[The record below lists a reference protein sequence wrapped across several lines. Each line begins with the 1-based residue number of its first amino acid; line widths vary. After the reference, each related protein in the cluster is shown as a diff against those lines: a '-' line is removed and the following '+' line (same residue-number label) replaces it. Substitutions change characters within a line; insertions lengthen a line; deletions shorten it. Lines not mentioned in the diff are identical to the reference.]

1 MEMQSNFQPLTA
13 SLMSRTARAAV
24 MEGPETNLVG
34 SFWPVMRSFTWVPP
48 TSMTRTLG
56 STLGSALGFFLRSLD
71 ADGLA
76 IIYFL
81 RRGWLKVSR
90 RVAGVKR
97 GNGRGGRKKRGGS
110 RKNTEE
116 RSLNQRRYRSTIRP
130 GLQEILSSDNSR
142 R

>member
-56 STLGSALGFFLRSLD
+56 STLGSTLGFFLRSLD

-97 GNGRGGRKKRGGS
+97 GKGRGGRKKGGGRKKRGGS

-116 RSLNQRRYRSTIRP
+116 RS
-130 GLQEILSSDNSR
+130 
-142 R
+142 

>member
-56 STLGSALGFFLRSLD
+56 SALGAFLESLG
-71 ADGLA
+71 ADGFA

-81 RRGWLKVSR
+81 RRGRMKVSR
-90 RVAGVKR
+90 GVAGVKR
-97 GNGRGGRKKRGGS
+97 GNGGTGPAQAGREVRIL
-110 RKNTEE
+110 RKV
-116 RSLNQRRYRSTIRP
+116 R
-130 GLQEILSSDNSR
+130 
-142 R
+142 

>member
-24 MEGPETNLVG
+24 IEGPETNLVG

-56 STLGSALGFFLRSLD
+56 SALVAFLESLG
-71 ADGLA
+71 ADGFA

-81 RRGWLKVSR
+81 RRGRMKVSR
-90 RVAGVKR
+90 GVAGGQR
-97 GNGRGGRKKRGGS
+97 GNGGTGGGAAGGGGE
-110 RKNTEE
+110 KN
-116 RSLNQRRYRSTIRP
+116 
-130 GLQEILSSDNSR
+130 
-142 R
+142 